1 MTFSEESFDKEGEA
15 MELFIIRH
23 GQSAN
28 NALPDLRD
36 REVDPPLTGLGK
48 QQAQLLA
55 EHLATGATQDWAI
68 DPVSE
73 NSGPYLRK
81 GFGITSLFCS
91 AMYRSMQTA
100 EPVGRALGLTPQ
112 VWIDI
117 HEQAGMYLNHGGEE
131 GRVGYPGRTRSEI
144 SAEFPSFQLPAGIT
158 EDGWWN
164 QGYEELPASAG
175 RAIKVSQQLQEM
187 AGSEERV
194 AIITHGGIMDFLL
207 KALLGQLPGEHIRYR
222 HHNTA
227 ISRLNLRPGA
237 PILVRFLNRVD
248 HLAPEL
254 VS

>member
-1 MTFSEESFDKEGEA
+1 

-28 NALPDLRD
+28 NALADLKN

-48 QQAQLLA
+48 QQAHFLA
-55 EHLATGATQDWAI
+55 EHLATGATHDWVT
-68 DPVSE
+68 DPACG
-73 NSGPYLRK
+73 NAGPSLRK
-81 GFGITSLFCS
+81 GFGITLLFCS
-91 AMYRSMQTA
+91 PMYRSMQTA
-100 EPVGRALGLTPQ
+100 EPVGHDLGLAPQ

-117 HEQAGMYLNHGGEE
+117 HEQAGMYLDHGGAV

-158 EDGWWN
+158 EEGWWN
-164 QGYEELPASAG
+164 QGYEETPASAG
-175 RAIKVSQQLQEM
+175 RAIKVSEQLLEM

-227 ISRLNLRPGA
+227 ISRLSVSLGA

>member
-1 MTFSEESFDKEGEA
+1 

-23 GQSAN
+23 GESAN
-28 NALPDLRD
+28 NTLADLRD

-48 QQAQLLA
+48 RQAQFLA
-55 EHLATGATQDWAI
+55 EHLATGATQDW
-68 DPVSE
+68 VT
-73 NSGPYLRK
+73 GPAFETTGPHLRR

-91 AMYRSMQTA
+91 PMYRSMQTA
-100 EPVGRALGLTPQ
+100 EPVGRALSLAPH

-117 HEQAGMYLNHGGEE
+117 HEQAGMYLDHGGAE

-158 EDGWWN
+158 EEGWWN
-164 QGYEELPASAG
+164 QGYEDAPASAG
-175 RAIKVSQQLQEM
+175 RAIKVSDQLLGM

-194 AIITHGGIMDFLL
+194 AIISHGGIMDYLL

-222 HHNTA
+222 HLNTA
-227 ISRLNLRPGA
+227 ISRLSIRQGA

>member
-1 MTFSEESFDKEGEA
+1 

-55 EHLATGATQDWAI
+55 EHLATGSTHDWVT
-68 DPVSE
+68 DPAFE
-73 NSGPYLRK
+73 NAGPQLRK

-117 HEQAGMYLNHGGEE
+117 HEQAGMYLDHRGSK

-158 EDGWWN
+158 DEGWWN
-164 QGYEELPASAG
+164 QGYEETPASAG
-175 RAIKVSQQLQEM
+175 RAIKVSEQLLGM
-187 AGSEERV
+187 AESEERV

-207 KALLGQLPGEHIRYR
+207 KAFLGQLPGEHIHYR

-227 ISRLNLRPGA
+227 ISRLSVPLDA
-237 PILVRFLNRVD
+237 PILVRYLNRVD

>member
-1 MTFSEESFDKEGEA
+1 

-28 NALPDLRD
+28 NALADLRD

-55 EHLATGATQDWAI
+55 EHLATGATDDWVF
-68 DPVSE
+68 DPVSGTS
-73 NSGPYLRK
+73 NFRLRK
-81 GFGITSLFCS
+81 GFGITALFCS
-91 AMYRSMQTA
+91 PMYRSMQTA
-100 EPVGRALGLTPQ
+100 EPVGRALGLAPQ

-117 HEQAGMYLNHGGEE
+117 HEEGGMFLDHGGAE
-131 GRVGYPGRTRSEI
+131 GRVGYPGRIRSEI
-144 SAEFPSFQLPAGIT
+144 SAEFPSFPLPPGIT
-158 EDGWWN
+158 EEGWWN
-164 QGYEELPASAG
+164 QGHEDPPATAG
-175 RAIKVSQQLQEM
+175 RAIRVLGQLREM
-187 AGSEERV
+187 AGREERV
-194 AIITHGGIMDFLL
+194 AIITHGSIMDFLL
-207 KALLGQLPGEHIRYR
+207 KALLGQLPGEHIRYG

-227 ISRLNLRPGA
+227 ISRLSLIVGA